1 MAQNRTISRKPA
13 KSGSAR
19 RATEPPLS
27 PTDLRLLQALQED
40 ASQPL
45 SALAERVRTSSS
57 SCWRRI
63 QALQENGVIRKHTI
77 QIDARKVGLPFT
89 VIASVKL
96 AVPSETTLN
105 AFERQ
110 VMLWPE
116 VLECFTVTGAV
127 DYVLRVVTT
136 DIEAYD
142 RFLRR
147 KLLALGTVSDPN
159 CRHLDQKQSRSADGT
174 LATYSLLGAA
184 LHVSEWSD
192 TFGAAQKIFTLVTR

>member
-1 MAQNRTISRKPA
+1 M
-13 KSGSAR
+13 
-19 RATEPPLS
+19 
-27 PTDLRLLQALQED
+27 
-40 ASQPL
+40 
-45 SALAERVRTSSS
+45 
-57 SCWRRI
+57 
-63 QALQENGVIRKHTI
+63 
-77 QIDARKVGLPFT
+77 PFT

-147 KLLALGTVSDPN
+147 KLLALGTVSDV
-159 CRHLDQKQSRSADGT
+159 QSRIVVAEIKNNLD
-174 LATYSLLGAA
+174 LPIELLRHTA
-184 LHVSEWSD
+184 
-192 TFGAAQKIFTLVTR
+192 